1 VVVRA
6 PSVTPTLD
14 IDRGGCGAVARG
26 DSGIDGSS
34 PHKVGLFGHFA
45 TPGLDTMSQPLETRT
60 TRGRSVS
67 KAVSANCSKRDPI
80 LAEVSAKRKRSA
92 EMARSGS
99 QERTKGASQQAQ
111 GRLKEAI
118 GALTGNRRQA
128 SQGRAD
134 QGRGRLR
141 ERWGHLKDAL
151 RR

>member
-1 VVVRA
+1 
-6 PSVTPTLD
+6 L
-14 IDRGGCGAVARG
+14 I
-26 DSGIDGSS
+26 
-34 PHKVGLFGHFA
+34 
-45 TPGLDTMSQPLETRT
+45 E
-60 TRGRSVS
+60 
-67 KAVSANCSKRDPI
+67 
-80 LAEVSAKRKRSA
+80 EA

-99 QERTKGASQQAQ
+99 QERTKGTSQQAQ

-151 RR
+151 HR

>member
-1 VVVRA
+1 VDLVAAVWTARELRLGVRSKD
-6 PSVTPTLD
+6 PSQREHL
-14 IDRGGCGAVARG
+14 I
-26 DSGIDGSS
+26 
-34 PHKVGLFGHFA
+34 
-45 TPGLDTMSQPLETRT
+45 E
-60 TRGRSVS
+60 
-67 KAVSANCSKRDPI
+67 
-80 LAEVSAKRKRSA
+80 EA

-128 SQGRAD
+128 KQGRAD
-134 QGRGRLR
+134 QARGRLR

>member
-1 VVVRA
+1 VDLVAAVWTAREPRLGVRSED
-6 PSVTPTLD
+6 PSQREHL
-14 IDRGGCGAVARG
+14 I
-26 DSGIDGSS
+26 
-34 PHKVGLFGHFA
+34 
-45 TPGLDTMSQPLETRT
+45 E
-60 TRGRSVS
+60 
-67 KAVSANCSKRDPI
+67 
-80 LAEVSAKRKRSA
+80 EA

-128 SQGRAD
+128 KQGRAD
-134 QGRGRLR
+134 QARGRLR